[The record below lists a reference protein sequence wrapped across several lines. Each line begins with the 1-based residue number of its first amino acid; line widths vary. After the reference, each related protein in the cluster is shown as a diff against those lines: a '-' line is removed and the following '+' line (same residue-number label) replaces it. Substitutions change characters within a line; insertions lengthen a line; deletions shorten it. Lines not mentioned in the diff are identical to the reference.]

1 MTTRRTLLAAAAA
14 TAALPVLPRG
24 ADADTWPTGPIRAI
38 VPFAPG
44 SATDTIARLFAEAMR
59 PALGQPIVVEN
70 RPGANGLIAAEHVAR
85 AAPDGNTILFGT
97 NSTHAAANALFKRVP
112 YDIERDFVA
121 ISTLATVPLV
131 AIVNAASPYRTLAE
145 FIAAAKARPETL
157 SFGTASS
164 SQLVAARTL
173 ARMADIRLIEVPFRS
188 SPQVV
193 QEVIAG
199 RLDLFVA
206 DVAVTLPAIR
216 GGQVRALGVTTK
228 TRVPQLPDVPPIAE
242 QGLPDY
248 AIFAWF
254 VLVAPAGV
262 PKVVIDRLGA
272 AVRAAANDATLRDR
286 LENTLGMTLFI
297 SSPEEAADF
306 VRAEKARWT
315 AMVKAAGIEPE

>member
-1 MTTRRTLLAAAAA
+1 MRTRRWLLAAS
-14 TAALPVLPRG
+14 AALASLPALPRLAR
-24 ADADTWPTGPIRAI
+24 ADAWPTGPIRAI

-59 PALGQPIVVEN
+59 PTLGQPIVVEN
-70 RPGANGLIAAEHVAR
+70 RPGANGLIAAEQVAR
-85 AAPDGNTILFGT
+85 ATPDGHTILFGT
-97 NSTHAAANALFKRVP
+97 NSTHAAADALFKRVP

-131 AIVNAASPYRTLAE
+131 AIVNAASPYRTLADL
-145 FIAAAKARPETL
+145 IAAAKARPESV

-173 ARMADIRLIEVPFRS
+173 ARMADIRLLEVPFRS

-228 TRVPQLPDVPPIAE
+228 ARVPQLPEVLPIAE
-242 QGLPDY
+242 QGLPHY
-248 AIFAWF
+248 EIFAWF

-262 PKVVIDRLGA
+262 PRVAVDKLGA
-272 AVRAAANDATLRDR
+272 AVRAASADATVKDR
-286 LENTLGMTLFI
+286 LETTLGMTLFT
-297 SSPEEAADF
+297 STPEAAAAF
-306 VRAEKARWT
+306 VRSERQRWT
-315 AMVKAAGIEPE
+315 AMVRAAGIEPE

>member
-14 TAALPVLPRG
+14 ATLPALPR
-24 ADADTWPTGPIRAI
+24 AAFADTWPTGPIRAI

-59 PALGQPIVVEN
+59 PALGQPVVVEN
-70 RPGANGLIAAEHVAR
+70 RPGANGLIAAEQVAR

-97 NSTHAAANALFKRVP
+97 NSTHAAADALFKRVP

-131 AIVNAASPYRTLAE
+131 AIVNANSPYRSLAD
-145 FIAAAKARPETL
+145 FIAAAKARPESL

-173 ARMADIRLIEVPFRS
+173 ARMADIRLLEVPFRS

-228 TRVPQLPDVPPIAE
+228 TRVPQLPDVAPIAE

-262 PKVVIDRLGA
+262 PKTVVDRLGS
-272 AVRAAANDATLRDR
+272 AVRAAANDATVRDR

-297 SSPEEAADF
+297 STPEEAAAF
-306 VRAEKARWT
+306 VRAERAKWT